1 MRTTVEIDDQLLH
14 KAMIETGAKK
24 KRQLIEQA
32 LQEVIRQRKIDRL
45 IRRLGAT
52 PLALTA
58 KDLQRMRSDD

>member
-14 KAMIETGAKK
+14 KAMIETGTKK

>member
-1 MRTTVEIDDQLLH
+1 MRMTVEINDQLLQ
-14 KAMIETGAKK
+14 KAMVETGTKK

-52 PLALTA
+52 PLTLTA
-58 KDLQRMRSDD
+58 QDLQRMRTDD

>member
-1 MRTTVEIDDQLLH
+1 
-14 KAMIETGAKK
+14 MIETGTKK

>member
-14 KAMIETGAKK
+14 QAMVETGTKK

-52 PLALTA
+52 PLVLTA